1 VAVGSALIVQNL
13 TARHSE
19 ERDPRG
25 LPPEPVFLRLL
36 RLERRRTERSRQPFV
51 LMVLEGERSRADDRD
66 RGALERAV
74 SALLAAI
81 RETDVAGWYKD
92 HCLGVILA
100 EHGAKDKGAV
110 IEALRARM
118 NEALRSRLRP
128 EEFAQLRL
136 SFHWFPD
143 DWKERD
149 SGNSPTVA
157 LYPDL
162 VQREESRKIPIA
174 IKRAVDIAGSALA
187 LIFLAPILL
196 AIGLAIRVSSPG
208 PILFR
213 QERLGRH
220 GARFTLF
227 KFRSMYARSDATPHV
242 EFIKQFIAGKGD
254 AQAGAAS
261 DGAVYKL
268 TQDPRVTPVGR
279 FLRKTSLDEL
289 PQLFNVLT
297 GEMSLV
303 GPRPPIPYE
312 LEAYDLWHR
321 RRLLEAKPGITGLWQ
336 VTGRSRLRFDDMVR
350 LDLRYAKGWSLWL
363 DLKIL
368 LRTVRVVLS
377 GAGAY

>member
-1 VAVGSALIVQNL
+1 LS
-13 TARHSE
+13 
-19 ERDPRG
+19 
-25 LPPEPVFLRLL
+25 
-36 RLERRRTERSRQPFV
+36 
-51 LMVLEGERSRADDRD
+51 
-66 RGALERAV
+66 
-74 SALLAAI
+74 AI

-92 HCLGVILA
+92 RCLGVIFA
-100 EHGAKDKGAV
+100 ELGAKDKAAV
-110 IEALRARM
+110 IDALRARM
-118 NEALRSRLRP
+118 TEALRSRLGH
-128 EEFAQLRL
+128 EEAGQLRL

-143 DWKERD
+143 DWKDRD
-149 SGNSPTVA
+149 SGNSPTAA

-162 VQREESRKIPIA
+162 VQREESKKISST
-174 IKRAVDIAGSALA
+174 IKRAVDITGSALA
-187 LIFLAPILL
+187 LIILAPILL
-196 AIGLAIRVSSPG
+196 AIALAIRLSSPG

-220 GARFTLF
+220 GTRFTLF
-227 KFRSMYARSDATPHV
+227 KFRSMYARSDATPHI
-242 EFIKQFIAGKGD
+242 EFIKRFIAGKGD
-254 AQAGAAS
+254 AQTGAAA

-268 TQDPRVTPVGR
+268 TQDPRVTPVGQL
-279 FLRKTSLDEL
+279 LRKTSLDEL

-312 LEAYDLWHR
+312 LDAYDLWHR

-350 LDLRYAKGWSLWL
+350 LDLRYAKSWSLWL